1 MHGGRWNSP
10 GVEVIYATGTES
22 LAVLEILVHYDVLP
36 RDYALT
42 RIQIPEHVG
51 IEQLLTL
58 PPGWDS
64 LVPNADAQAE
74 GDKWVREARSAVLSV
89 PSRVIGS
96 ERNFIINPLHPQ
108 FSAIVFDSPVP
119 YKFDPRLK

>member
-1 MHGGRWNSP
+1 MHGGRWNSA
-10 GVEVIYATGTES
+10 GVEVIYATSTES

-42 RIQIPEHVG
+42 RIEVPADVD
-51 IEQLLTL
+51 IERLLTL

-64 LVPNADAQAE
+64 LVPNPDAQAT

-89 PSRVIGS
+89 PSRVIPS
-96 ERNFIINPLHPQ
+96 ERNFLINPLHPQ
-108 FSAIVFDSPVP
+108 FGAIIFEPPVP
-119 YKFDPRLK
+119 YRFDPRLK